1 LDAAFVAEWKLCL
14 ARWANRQD
22 IQQGSR
28 IAHHEAGGHCIDA
41 TNAPSTEGGE
51 PRHVGMKL
59 STRLVLLI
67 LGCLLPILTAQVYSQ
82 VNLYAERHEQL
93 SGHVLRQAELANA
106 DMVSIIDGVHQLGV
120 LAAQF
125 SAVREAGEG
134 CGQRLTALRQS
145 LKQYVFLAVLSPADG
160 SLICS
165 SDGAPEGLMRARPP
179 WVAALLTTPD
189 LMVGQ
194 VVRDEA
200 QKSRFL
206 PIAVHLPGV
215 SVAPLVLIAAL
226 DTNWLVRHLEAAK
239 LDPSAA
245 MSGATLIIADR
256 EGNVVGRVTDTADLG
271 GRTVPE
277 WMHPLI
283 GRDRPGVE
291 TVADSDGHPV
301 MVAYVPSTVPP
312 AGLMVVEALA
322 LPNLTADIDA
332 ATYQDLLVIGGAA
345 IVALILAWVAGRRFI
360 YRPTEA
366 LLQAARKWREGDLSA
381 RASPMDAGSE
391 FSALAQSFNAMAA
404 GLQAREMERRMQS
417 SFLEAQV
424 AERTRELSET
434 NNRLQVEIAGR
445 EKTEVALHQAQ
456 KLQAV
461 GQLAG
466 GIAHDFNNMLA
477 TVLGNLELMERRVSQ
492 AGDEWSGADT
502 DRLLRLIERATGAV
516 TRGGQLTSR
525 LLAFSR
531 RQRLA
536 ARPTDVNAL
545 LGELITLATSTLGR
559 RVQVVPELADDLWPA
574 MVDPSQVEAA
584 ILNLCLNA
592 RDAMP
597 DGGRLTVRTLNVMV
611 AAGSQSGSD
620 NALAPG
626 GYVQVCISDTGTGM
640 APEVKARAFDPF
652 FTTKGPGAGSGLGL
666 SQVYGMARQSGGSVT
681 IDSTPGEGTRIV
693 LSLPRAMTAGDAGT
707 EPTQAPVDL
716 PRPDTQGELILVVD
730 DDNAVRQ
737 VTVEMARDL
746 GCEVAQAS
754 GGEQALALVGKL
766 TPKLI
771 LLDYAMPGMNGLQLA
786 RALRER
792 GLTAPIAL
800 VTGYAELS
808 EADVAAGEL
817 AGLLRKPFTI
827 RELQGLLTQLRAS
840 VHREGAC
847 LEPGMAGR

>member
-1 LDAAFVAEWKLCL
+1 
-14 ARWANRQD
+14 
-22 IQQGSR
+22 
-28 IAHHEAGGHCIDA
+28 
-41 TNAPSTEGGE
+41 
-51 PRHVGMKL
+51 MKL

-93 SGHVLRQAELANA
+93 GGLVLRQAELANA
-106 DMVSIIDGVHQLGV
+106 DMISIIDGVRQLGA
-120 LAAQF
+120 LAGQIPSMRESRAQC
-125 SAVREAGEG
+125 GE
-134 CGQRLTALRQS
+134 RLTVLRQN
-145 LKQYVFLAVLSPADG
+145 LAQYRFLALFAPVNG
-160 SLICS
+160 SLVCA
-165 SDGAPEGLMRARPP
+165 SDGMPGGQANASRP
-179 WVAALLTTPD
+179 WVADLLSAQD
-189 LMVGQ
+189 LAVGQ
-194 VVRDEA
+194 LVSDPA
-200 QKSRFL
+200 AKSGFL
-206 PIAVHLPGV
+206 PIAVPVPGLGANGEPMV
-215 SVAPLVLIAAL
+215 LVVALNT
-226 DTNWLVRHLEAAK
+226 DWLSKHLETAKVDQAPAMARAA
-239 LDPSAA
+239 
-245 MSGATLIIADR
+245 LIIADR
-256 EGNVVGRVTDTADLG
+256 DGNILGRVPDAADWT
-271 GRTVPE
+271 GRPMPD
-277 WMHPLI
+277 WLRPLI
-283 GRDRPGVE
+283 RRETQGVE
-291 TVADSDGHPV
+291 TITDPDGHTYI
-301 MVAYVPSTVPP
+301 AAFVPDGQP
-312 AGLMVVEALA
+312 ANGLSVIEIML
-322 LPNLTADIDA
+322 LPELTADIDQ
-332 ATYQDLLVIGGAA
+332 ATYQDLLVIGSAA

-381 RASPMDAGSE
+381 RANLTDIGSE
-391 FSALAQSFNAMAA
+391 FAALAQSFNAMAA

-424 AERTRELSET
+424 AERTRELSES

-445 EKTEVALHQAQ
+445 EKTEAALHQAQ

-492 AGDEWSGADT
+492 AGHDWASVDT
-502 DRLLRLIERATGAV
+502 ERLLRLIERATGAV
-516 TRGGQLTSR
+516 QRGGQLTSR

-545 LGELITLATSTLGR
+545 LRELITLATSTLGR
-559 RVQVVPELADDLWPA
+559 RVQVVSELADDLWLA

-597 DGGRLTVRTLNVMV
+597 EGGRLTISTANVSIEPG
-611 AAGSQSGSD
+611 AGKNGPD
-620 NALAPG
+620 NELSPG
-626 GYVQVCISDTGTGM
+626 GYVQVIISDTGVGM
-640 APEVKARAFDPF
+640 SPEVRARAFDPF
-652 FTTKGPGAGSGLGL
+652 FTTKGPNAGSGLGL
-666 SQVYGMARQSGGSVT
+666 SQVYGMARQSGGGVA
-681 IDSTPGEGTRIV
+681 IDSTQGEGTRV
-693 LSLPRAMTAGDAGT
+693 TLSLPRAAAVEETGESPVE
-707 EPTQAPVDL
+707 EPATTPVSGM
-716 PRPDTQGELILVVD
+716 PRELVLVVD

-754 GGEQALALVGKL
+754 GGEQALALIDKL
-766 TPKLI
+766 SPPPKLI

-792 GLTAPIAL
+792 GVTAPIAL

-808 EADVAAGEL
+808 EADIAAGEL

-827 RELQGLLTQLRAS
+827 RELQVLLAQLRAAAS
-840 VHREGAC
+840 TEAAC
-847 LEPGMAGR
+847 LEAGLVDH

>member
-1 LDAAFVAEWKLCL
+1 
-14 ARWANRQD
+14 
-22 IQQGSR
+22 
-28 IAHHEAGGHCIDA
+28 
-41 TNAPSTEGGE
+41 
-51 PRHVGMKL
+51 MKL

-93 SGHVLRQAELANA
+93 SELVLRQAELANA
-106 DMVSIIDGVHQLGV
+106 DMSSIIDGVHQFGLVAG
-120 LAAQF
+120 QF
-125 SAVREAGEG
+125 PSVHETGER
-134 CGQRLTALRQS
+134 CDQRLTALRQS
-145 LKQYVFLAVLSPADG
+145 LTQYRFLAVFSPADG
-160 SLICS
+160 SLLCA
-165 SDGAPEGLMRARPP
+165 SDGAPEGLAHARSS
-179 WVAALLTTPD
+179 WLADLLMTPD
-189 LMVGQ
+189 LTIGQ
-194 VVRDEA
+194 LVVDPAR
-200 QKSRFL
+200 KTRFL
-206 PIAVHLPGV
+206 PIAVH
-215 SVAPLVLIAAL
+215 VAAAGDGAQPKVLIAAL
-226 DTNWLVRHLEAAK
+226 DTDWLVKHLQ
-239 LDPSAA
+239 
-245 MSGATLIIADR
+245 ATRADHATATSHASLIVADR
-256 EGNVVGRVTDTADLG
+256 DGTIIGRVPDAADWAGRSVPDWFRPLLSRETQDVATVTDA
-271 GRTVPE
+271 
-277 WMHPLI
+277 
-283 GRDRPGVE
+283 
-291 TVADSDGHPV
+291 DGHTV
-301 MVAYVPSTVPP
+301 IAAYVPALQPPTGLTVINALVLP
-312 AGLMVVEALA
+312 A
-322 LPNLTADIDA
+322 LTADIDQ

-345 IVALILAWVAGRRFI
+345 MVALLLAWVAGRRFI
-360 YRPTEA
+360 YQPTEA
-366 LLQAARKWREGDLSA
+366 LLRAARKWREGDLGA
-381 RASPMDAGSE
+381 RAEPMDAGSE

-404 GLQAREMERRMQS
+404 GLQARELERRMQS

-445 EKTEVALHQAQ
+445 EKTEAALHQAQ

-492 AGDEWSGADT
+492 AADDWT
-502 DRLLRLIERATGAV
+502 QADCDRLLRLIERATGAV

-536 ARPTDVNAL
+536 ARATDINAL

-559 RVQVVPELADDLWPA
+559 RVQVVPELSDDLWPA
-574 MVDPSQVEAA
+574 LVDPSQVEAA

-597 DGGRLTVRTLNVMV
+597 DGGRLTVRTSNLNLVV
-611 AAGSQSGSD
+611 GGHSASDNHLAAG
-620 NALAPG
+620 A
-626 GYVQVCISDTGTGM
+626 YVQVCISDTGTGM
-640 APEVKARAFDPF
+640 SPEIKARAFDPF

-666 SQVYGMARQSGGSVT
+666 SQVYGMARQSGGNVT
-681 IDSTPGEGTRIV
+681 IDSTPGEGTRV
-693 LSLPRAMTAGDAGT
+693 TLSLPRAMAT
-707 EPTQAPVDL
+707 EETGAASDECMIDL
-716 PRPDTQGELILVVD
+716 PQPGIPGELILVVD

-754 GGEQALALVGKL
+754 GGEQALVLVDKL

-792 GLTAPIAL
+792 GVTAPIAL

-817 AGLLRKPFTI
+817 SGLLRKPFTI
-827 RELQGLLTQLRAS
+827 RELQGLLTQLRAAAS
-840 VHREGAC
+840 VEAAC
-847 LEPGMAGR
+847 L